1 MDVEDF
7 GQGLTQRLDQRQ
19 QDATATAAGSLMS
32 ATGTNPDAHAKAID
46 TAEKLNIPPASAA
59 ADPAFQ
65 FGLELQQRLEALDK
79 APKTKAFV
87 ADPDVAKVAQDD
99 ILKLA
104 GIEDMMIQGPA
115 DYGNADLTKKPVE
128 YGQSIGA
135 GVVGGFAGTSLSGA
149 GEIYNAVGRSLAR
162 PIHSGLQA
170 LGLGGVDE
178 ALSSPLPWFVSPGEI
193 LRRPGA
199 VLKDAAEGM
208 RPEKDRRGLDTDIA
222 EGVGQ
227 LAGQIATAI
236 FTGGLASTA
245 SLTTM
250 FAQGSDSQAERADKA
265 GARPV
270 DKDTAVIAGGYIT
283 YLTEKYGIEAMLN
296 KVPEAL
302 KGGIKKALADVLV
315 AGGKEAAQEVV
326 EGVLQNMTALAL
338 YEPNAKIF
346 EGWERDAETAFGAA
360 AIVRGV
366 LQAVVKGKS
375 IRSQIRQGEQAQA
388 DSDFMERLAAGAVDS
403 KLAARSPNVF
413 ERFMARQAEGS
424 PVTDVYIPADKV
436 REYAQSKAQDPTFNL
451 EDDPLL
457 SLPSVQAQL
466 AEAEVNGHDIVIPIG
481 EYVSKVAR
489 SDLHQ
494 MLKAD
499 IRIRLDGMSMREKV
513 EERDQFDDLMAK
525 TAQDAQAEIARVSK
539 EGEPVVQV
547 YDDIFSK
554 LRQAGYGV
562 DASRQYAAVIA
573 SRYATRGARV
583 GSDAWTQYTRMPIS
597 IENVAPESLKRISVD
612 PQLDSLIEAARQ
624 GVKAPS
630 AGRMFGRSLGEFLA
644 GKGGVVDEGGEF
656 AGMDVSTWQ
665 KPRVGTGKLVS
676 PTGMKLDDAALA
688 AQEAGYFPDLQGERP
703 SRDHVI
709 EALREEIAG
718 KPRYAEGHID
728 TTEADWANSATELR
742 DTLDSMG
749 HDIREM
755 TNDQVKEVMARV
767 KSVGDRISVALDGS
781 APGVNDDVVL
791 PPDSREFNQ
800 VQNLP
805 EWRDKTAAWMEK
817 NDYSKEEIDRH
828 LAAIDGQMKI
838 FQALGP
844 IEVEMFPK
852 GAGLAG
858 RKGPIR
864 KNDDPIYKITFDASA
879 MCVKR
884 LEAAATAAYIQQKIG
899 RALTASERMA
909 LTSMFRSAGKEAPCL
924 YCYVEAPRSKQGDF
938 VKRAQEMVFGTR
950 PVPKSWSDKMK
961 TLAEAAIAE
970 AQEKGVTTVDANVVL
985 EPKFAV
991 SEAGQ
996 AERAKA
1002 PHVYEFLEKA
1012 GLAAKANLPK
1022 LYEEYTGQI
1031 LDVPQELLDELSGYA
1046 GMRFFSS
1053 SDFQAEHVVDLM
1065 QAFHDLEVRK
1075 AKAHA
1080 YTKVT
1085 DFVDIFG
1092 KTGMKIQTSVF
1103 ANIDANGQIAEDN
1116 WQGMKWADA
1125 QRLREENPN
1134 VGTVLVATDDA
1145 IVAWGLQ
1152 QPWVDYIIPY
1162 HHSGLEKKYSGEMD
1176 WQDFTSTQSEK
1187 PMIKGE
1193 KADKVR
1199 MYETGTVNGITDE
1212 AGTRAYLEMA
1222 VERKLMPVFPA
1233 FLFKDFSPAPGSD
1246 KKARQKSTKEAKA
1259 RWKAMI
1265 EAGGIDWSQINP
1277 AYFKLKKDYART
1289 DTPFTEVTARF
1300 NLGAVDK
1307 VLQRVLAGE
1316 EAKRTVPDRGVG
1328 DRLAQVIEDTEG
1340 QGRDIGV
1347 EAIRDVRDGAVPFT
1361 GGAEYTHEVMRR
1373 EALRQGLSEEDA
1385 LALLGFIEHVRWG
1398 GNVSEELKNDADFQ
1412 STVARIIDGV
1422 EAPRLR
1428 EAAARTDEGS
1438 GEAGAGARR
1447 GRLGEPDIAGSD
1459 GRSFDQVKRGSISF
1473 QNGQALIRT
1482 FKDRDLSTLLHE
1494 ISHLWLEELVQDAAM
1509 PDAPQQVRDDLQ
1521 KVLDW
1526 FGVDID
1532 VTKGDFMPDTVLA
1545 AITTDMHEM
1554 FARTGEAYF
1563 MEGKAPSTALQSAFH
1578 NFKAWLIKI
1587 YQTLSNLHAPINDN
1601 LRGVFDRL
1609 IATDAEITAA
1619 REKQRLTQAF
1629 ADAAQ
1634 GGMTDAEFAAYEK
1647 AVAEAKDIA
1656 NTTMIQKAMAQVRL
1670 RREQEWKDEAG
1681 EVKTE
1686 IEDRMSKEPVWRALR
1701 FLRKGADEGS
1711 MLAAL
1716 DGHHLSRD
1724 AIVAM
1729 YGQDQALKLLPFGVY
1744 RNEGGISP
1752 HDLAP
1757 LLGFDTASDMM
1768 QALMDNEAARKQL
1781 AEQGVKTGLWRHLV
1795 GQEVERVMTD
1805 RHGDM
1810 LKDGSI
1816 EAEAVDAVHNEKQGQ
1831 VLAAELRALHRQ
1843 ATRVKHQG
1851 QTWNIGPLTT
1861 VEIAAEWARR
1871 TVAAKKVGE
1880 IATPA
1885 ALTTLLRAEARAGK
1899 LAQDAILKGDH
1910 TEAYRQKQRQI
1921 LNHAL
1926 YREAKRVADQVDRDV
1941 KMLSKLAKKPTVDGM
1956 DQGYLDQ
1963 IHGLLERY
1971 EFKKVGERALQ
1982 KREALAA
1989 FVAKKEAEGDT
2000 VIIPA
2005 KMLQETQRQN
2015 FKRLTVDEL
2024 SELADTVRNFAAL
2037 GRLKQELLDKGE
2049 RRRMDDLVEELARQ
2063 TAEMKR
2069 RDAPTRR
2076 DSERHWKDRL
2086 GKRLR
2091 GIDASLMKIEQLVDW
2106 VDGGSING
2114 VLSRIVFRPIR
2125 EAQAKA
2131 SDMQLAVTKKVVE
2144 AFEKMTDTQ
2153 RKSLDTEFRVPEF
2166 GMRPLMT
2173 KSEIIAIALNTGNES
2188 NLDKLI
2194 RGEKLTG
2201 PEEVNAVLGRHMT
2214 TADWHLVQDIWDA
2227 IESMWPE
2234 VAAQHKRL
2242 TGLDLPKIQ
2251 PRTFEVKT
2259 NEGNVVQMR
2268 GGYYPVVYD
2277 PELSPDVEANMQRG
2291 DIGLFENIFSRPATS
2306 KGHTIER
2313 VQGYA
2318 RPLLLD
2324 LRVIPDHLSQVIHRL
2339 AFEEVLNQAD
2349 RFLADPRVRNV
2360 LAGDGVL
2367 DYGILG
2373 PEYYK
2378 QLRPWLQAIANDKTS
2393 DARGPKTPWDRI
2405 MRTTR
2410 LHATMVGMGFR
2421 ASTMIAQIGG
2431 LSASQEYLGG
2441 KWMLTG
2447 LKAYMSDPSGM
2458 TEFVWSMSGEMK
2470 HRANQVDRDLRDNMN
2485 DLVGKTDMLSGAR
2498 RFAFAGIGWM
2508 DRHVAVSTWLGAYNK
2523 GLAEGL
2529 TDTDAAASADRAVA
2543 LTQGAG
2549 GTKDLAAVQRESEAF
2564 KLMTVF
2570 YSYFSVM
2577 YARQRNLGRQ
2587 VANGDEDF
2595 SSALARSWWLMIFPA
2610 VATDFML
2617 GRWPDDDKD
2626 ETWLGWAAAKILTYP
2641 LASIPL
2647 VRDIAGAWS
2656 SGFKYQSSPLGQM
2669 VDTIAKTGQNI
2680 KDLAA
2685 GEEPTNV
2692 VRNSLNSLGYV
2703 LGLPTGQAATTL
2715 QYVDDVRTGEKQADN
2730 PLEFLWKAAM
2740 GGK

>member
-1 MDVEDF
+1 VDVEDF

-149 GEIYNAVGRSLAR
+149 GELYNAVGRSLAR

-170 LGLGGVDE
+170 IGLGGVDE

-193 LRRPGA
+193 LRRPGT
-199 VLKDAAEGM
+199 VLKDVAEGM

-388 DSDFMERLAAGAVDS
+388 DSDFMDRLAAGAVDS

-413 ERFMARQAEGS
+413 ERFMAHQADGS

-466 AEAEVNGHDIVIPIG
+466 AEAEVNGHDIVVPVG

-499 IRIRLDGMSMREKV
+499 IRIRLDGMSMREAV
-513 EERDQFDDLMAK
+513 EARDQFDELMTK
-525 TAQDAQAEIARVSK
+525 TGQDAQAEIARVSK

-573 SRYATRGARV
+573 SRYSTRGARM

-656 AGMDVSTWQ
+656 AAMDVSTWQ
-665 KPRVGTGKLVS
+665 KPRVGTGKLVN
-676 PTGMKLDDAALA
+676 PAGMKLDDAALA
-688 AQEAGYFPDLQGERP
+688 AMDAGYFPDLQGERP
-703 SRDHVI
+703 TPDHVI
-709 EALREEIAG
+709 EAVREEIAG

-728 TTEADWANSATELR
+728 TTEADWANTATELR

-755 TNDQVKEVMARV
+755 TNDQVKEVMAAASQARGEGGREYGQVTKVENLTPEQLDAFDRHLQTRADADDIRSRLDAHKGTPWANQAYWAGISRQWVDDVLAGKDPSYGSAYTNPRLKIGERIKQQGDAAIWTYLEGGSILSHPSKPLNSVQSSMLDCDPSIDCAKFCYASQGNYTYDNVVASSELNAWAIEKDPVRAARTTATHYKATAEFHAQKALRLFDKGDGNDNWIPYVEELNRQGVRV
-767 KSVGDRISVALDGS
+767 QIFSKKPEFLAKVSDFNLRMLSIDESNVSKAEGNDLPIAFVYGGQKDLPALEKYADRIAVI
-781 APGVNDDVVL
+781 L
-791 PPDSREFNQ
+791 PIKIGRK
-800 VQNLP
+800 V
-805 EWRDKTAAWMEK
+805 MG
-817 NDYSKEEIDRH
+817 KEEITPIPKDLMKR
-828 LAAIDGQMKI
+828 ICPVDGFGKKI
-838 FQALGP
+838 GK
-844 IEVEMFPK
+844 IGNEWNCTK
-852 GAGLAG
+852 CD
-858 RKGPIR
+858 
-864 KNDDPIYKITFDASA
+864 KNGGIGCFHSSA
-879 MCVKR
+879 TAKM
-884 LEAAATAAYIQQKIG
+884 LEAASKDITDGDELLRTLTDLQQ
-899 RALTASERMA
+899 A
-909 LTSMFRSAGKEAPCL
+909 
-924 YCYVEAPRSKQGDF
+924 
-938 VKRAQEMVFGTR
+938 
-950 PVPKSWSDKMK
+950 
-961 TLAEAAIAE
+961 
-970 AQEKGVTTVDANVVL
+970 
-985 EPKFAV
+985 
-991 SEAGQ
+991 
-996 AERAKA
+996 
-1002 PHVYEFLEKA
+1002 A
-1012 GLAAKANLPK
+1012 GLLTDPAARGK
-1022 LYEEYTGQI
+1022 L
-1031 LDVPQELLDELSGYA
+1031 
-1046 GMRFFSS
+1046 R
-1053 SDFQAEHVVDLM
+1053 
-1065 QAFHDLEVRK
+1065 
-1075 AKAHA
+1075 
-1080 YTKVT
+1080 
-1085 DFVDIFG
+1085 
-1092 KTGMKIQTSVF
+1092 
-1103 ANIDANGQIAEDN
+1103 
-1116 WQGMKWADA
+1116 
-1125 QRLREENPN
+1125 
-1134 VGTVLVATDDA
+1134 
-1145 IVAWGLQ
+1145 
-1152 QPWVDYIIPY
+1152 
-1162 HHSGLEKKYSGEMD
+1162 
-1176 WQDFTSTQSEK
+1176 
-1187 PMIKGE
+1187 
-1193 KADKVR
+1193 DK
-1199 MYETGTVNGITDE
+1199 
-1212 AGTRAYLEMA
+1212 
-1222 VERKLMPVFPA
+1222 
-1233 FLFKDFSPAPGSD
+1233 
-1246 KKARQKSTKEAKA
+1246 
-1259 RWKAMI
+1259 
-1265 EAGGIDWSQINP
+1265 
-1277 AYFKLKKDYART
+1277 
-1289 DTPFTEVTARF
+1289 
-1300 NLGAVDK
+1300 
-1307 VLQRVLAGE
+1307 
-1316 EAKRTVPDRGVG
+1316 
-1328 DRLAQVIEDTEG
+1328 
-1340 QGRDIGV
+1340 
-1347 EAIRDVRDGAVPFT
+1347 
-1361 GGAEYTHEVMRR
+1361 
-1373 EALRQGLSEEDA
+1373 
-1385 LALLGFIEHVRWG
+1385 LALLLSAVRSGADLAEEEGVG
-1398 GNVSEELKNDADFQ
+1398 G
-1412 STVARIIDGV
+1412 
-1422 EAPRLR
+1422 RLR
-1428 EAAARTDEGS
+1428 EADQREGD
-1438 GEAGAGARR
+1438 RR
-1447 GRLGEPDIAGSD
+1447 GDLD
-1459 GRSFDQVKRGSISF
+1459 GRSFDQAAYHGSPHIFDRFSLDHIGSGEGNQSYGWGLYFAGNKAVARWYRETLSNRKTRSLSDEMDDITIGGKPVLERFAIEADREFADAAKMSDHMGAARRAQEKLDRWTELSADESYPFPDYAKSHAAAWDGVLDALEDGDEIKSKANGRLYKVEIPDDGDYLLWDKPLSEQPEHIYEALKRVLNSEAFADEREMSWGARDAVIEPVNFEDPKDLYNFMWEQLGSDKAASLALRDAGIPGLKYLDGSSRSAGDGSYNYVIFDDNLVSIREYEQTKRGSISF
-1473 QNGQALIRT
+1473 QNGQALIRI
-1482 FKDRDLSTLLHE
+1482 FKDRDLSTMLHE
-1494 ISHLWLEELVQDAAM
+1494 TSHLWLEELVQDAAM
-1509 PDAPQQVRDDLQ
+1509 LDAPQQVRDDLQ

-1526 FGVDID
+1526 FGVKID
-1532 VTKGDFMPDTVLA
+1532 VTKGDFMPDIVLG
-1545 AITTDMHEM
+1545 AITTDMHEQW
-1554 FARTGEAYF
+1554 ARAGEGYF
-1563 MEGKAPSTALQSAFH
+1563 MEGKAPSTALQSAFE
-1578 NFKAWLIKI
+1578 NFKAWLIRI
-1587 YQTLSNLHAPINDN
+1587 YQTLSNLHTPINDDI
-1601 LRGVFDRL
+1601 RGVFDRL
-1609 IATDAEITAA
+1609 IATDSEITAA

-1656 NTTMIQKAMAQVRL
+1656 NTTMIQKAMAQVRQ
-1670 RREQEWKDEAG
+1670 RREQEWKSEAA

-1686 IEDRMSKEPVWRALR
+1686 VEDRMSKEPVWRALR

-1816 EAEAVDAVHNEKQGQ
+1816 EAEAVDAIHNEKQGQ

-1899 LAQDAILKGDH
+1899 LAQDAILKGDY

-2049 RRRMDDLVEELARQ
+2049 RRRMDDLVEELAQQ

-2076 DSERHWKDRL
+2076 NSERHWKDRL

-2091 GIDASLMKIEQLVDW
+2091 GIDASLMKVEQLVDW

-2131 SDMQLAVTKKVVE
+2131 SDMQLAVTKRVVE

-2153 RKSLDTEFRVPEF
+2153 RKSLETEFRVPEF

-2324 LRVIPDHLSQVIHRL
+2324 LRVIPDHLAQVIHRL
-2339 AFEEVLNQAD
+2339 AFEEVLGQAD
-2349 RFLADPRVRNV
+2349 RFLADPRVRNI

-2378 QLRPWLQAIANDKTS
+2378 QMRPWLQAIANDKTS

-2485 DLVGKTDMLSGAR
+2485 DLIGKTDMLSGAR

-2523 GLAEGL
+2523 GLADGL

-2549 GTKDLAAVQRESEAF
+2549 GVKDLAAIQRESEAF
-2564 KLMTVF
+2564 KLYTVF

-2577 YARQRNLGRQ
+2577 YARQRNLARG
-2587 VANGDEDF
+2587 VMDGDIGVPE
-2595 SSALARSWWLMIFPA
+2595 ALAKSWWLMIFPA
-2610 VATDFML
+2610 VAVDFLL
-2617 GRWPDDDKD
+2617 GRWPDDDED
-2626 ETWLGWAAAKILTYP
+2626 ETWLGWATTKILTYP

-2647 VRDIAGAWS
+2647 VRDAAGALS
-2656 SGFKYQSSPLGQM
+2656 SGFKFQSSPLGQM
-2669 VDTIAKTGQNI
+2669 VDTVFKAGQNI

-2685 GEEPTNV
+2685 GDEPTNV
-2692 VRNSLNSLGYV
+2692 VRNSLNSLGYI

-2715 QYVDDVRTGEKQADN
+2715 QYVDDVRSGEKQVDN